1 MGRCPPG
8 VLCIE
13 NVTIVFFM
21 IVIGIILFITY
32 NNNSN
37 NSNNKNSNHN
47 TNSDYNHNSEKII
60 IRENNL
66 IPSFAIPTFR
76 QNDVL
81 LNPYDPPLR
90 DDSYYQNAGQMF
102 AMQTNIR
109 TQGAYNTNYR
119 QVGVL
124 TRINGVE
131 TILPLMGRPLIAN
144 RDKWNFYTMTDK
156 NNMIKLPIMIKG
168 KSGTSEYGCDN
179 VYNGDTVF
187 VEGYND
193 GFKVTTYDNDSMRYI

>member
-13 NVTIVFFM
+13 NVTIVFFI
-21 IVIGIILFITY
+21 IVMVIIFFIMY
-32 NNNSN
+32 NNNN
-37 NSNNKNSNHN
+37 NNNKDRNLDNNYNSNR
-47 TNSDYNHNSEKII
+47 EKIVKI
-60 IRENNL
+60 ENNL
-66 IPSFAIPTFR
+66 FPSLGFALPTFR

-90 DDSYYQNAGQMF
+90 DDSYYQNRDIRMPVAI
-102 AMQTNIR
+102 NIK
-109 TQGAYNTNYR
+109 TQGGYNTNYR

-124 TRINGVE
+124 TRITGKE

-156 NNMIKLPIMIKG
+156 NNMIKLPITVNG

-187 VEGYND
+187 VQGYND
-193 GFKVTTYDNDSMRYI
+193 GFNATIYDNDSMRYM

>member
-21 IVIGIILFITY
+21 IVMAIIFFIMY
-32 NNNSN
+32 NNNN
-37 NSNNKNSNHN
+37 NNNNNNNRHHN
-47 TNSDYNHNSEKII
+47 QSSNSEKIVM
-60 IRENNL
+60 RENNIFQSL
-66 IPSFAIPTFR
+66 GFALPTFR

-90 DDSYYQNAGQMF
+90 DDRYYQNFDLRMPVPI
-102 AMQTNIR
+102 NIK

-119 QVGVL
+119 QVGIL
-124 TRINGVE
+124 TRINGTE

-156 NNMIKLPIMIKG
+156 NNMIKLPITVNG

-187 VEGYND
+187 VDGYND
-193 GFKVTTYDNDSMRYI
+193 GFKVTTYDNDSMRYM

>member
-13 NVTIVFFM
+13 NVTIVFFI
-21 IVIGIILFITY
+21 IVMVIIFFIMY
-32 NNNSN
+32 NNNN
-37 NSNNKNSNHN
+37 NNNKDRNLDNNYNSNR
-47 TNSDYNHNSEKII
+47 EKIV

-66 IPSFAIPTFR
+66 FPSFPSFPIPTFR

-90 DDSYYQNAGQMF
+90 DDSYYQNFDIRMPVPI
-102 AMQTNIR
+102 NIK

-124 TRINGVE
+124 TRINGKE

-156 NNMIKLPIMIKG
+156 NNMIKLPITVNG

-187 VEGYND
+187 VQGYND
-193 GFKVTTYDNDSMRYI
+193 GFKVTTYDNDSMRYM

>member
-21 IVIGIILFITY
+21 IVMAIIFFIMY
-32 NNNSN
+32 NNNN
-37 NSNNKNSNHN
+37 NNNNRHHN
-47 TNSDYNHNSEKII
+47 QSSNSEKIVM
-60 IRENNL
+60 RENNIFQSL
-66 IPSFAIPTFR
+66 GFALPTFR

-90 DDSYYQNAGQMF
+90 DDRYYQNFDLRMPVPI
-102 AMQTNIR
+102 NIK

-119 QVGVL
+119 QVGIL
-124 TRINGVE
+124 TRINGTE

-156 NNMIKLPIMIKG
+156 NNMIKLPITVNG

-187 VEGYND
+187 VDGYND
-193 GFKVTTYDNDSMRYI
+193 GFKVTTYDNDSMRYM

>member
-21 IVIGIILFITY
+21 IVMAIIFFIMY
-32 NNNSN
+32 NNKDRHN
-37 NSNNKNSNHN
+37 NRHHN
-47 TNSDYNHNSEKII
+47 MNQNYNQNSEKII

-66 IPSFAIPTFR
+66 FPLPNFAFPSFR

-90 DDSYYQNAGQMF
+90 DDSYYQNVSPRM
-102 AMQTNIR
+102 AMPINIM
-109 TQGAYNTNYR
+109 TQGGYNTNYR

-124 TRINGVE
+124 TRINGKE

-156 NNMIKLPIMIKG
+156 NNMIKLPITVNG

-179 VYNGDTVF
+179 VYNDDTVF
-187 VEGYND
+187 VQGYND
-193 GFKVTTYDNDSMRYI
+193 GFKVTTYDNDSMRYM

>member
-13 NVTIVFFM
+13 NVTIVFFI
-21 IVIGIILFITY
+21 IVMGIIFFIMY

-37 NSNNKNSNHN
+37 HNRDYNSNSNSN
-47 TNSDYNHNSEKII
+47 SNSEKII

-66 IPSFAIPTFR
+66 FPSFAIPTFR

-90 DDSYYQNAGQMF
+90 DDSYYQNAGPRF

-109 TQGAYNTNYR
+109 TQGGYNTNYR

-124 TRINGVE
+124 TRINGKE

-193 GFKVTTYDNDSMRYI
+193 GFKVTTYDNDSMRYM

>member
-13 NVTIVFFM
+13 NVTIVFFI
-21 IVIGIILFITY
+21 IVMVIIFFIMY
-32 NNNSN
+32 NNNN
-37 NSNNKNSNHN
+37 NNKDRNLDNNNYNSNR
-47 TNSDYNHNSEKII
+47 EKIV

-66 IPSFAIPTFR
+66 FPSFPSFPIPTFR

-90 DDSYYQNAGQMF
+90 DDSYYQNFDIRMPVPI
-102 AMQTNIR
+102 NIK

-124 TRINGVE
+124 TRINGKE

-156 NNMIKLPIMIKG
+156 NNMIKLPITVNG

-179 VYNGDTVF
+179 VYNDDTVF
-187 VEGYND
+187 VQGYND
-193 GFKVTTYDNDSMRYI
+193 GFKVTTYDNDSMRYM

>member
-13 NVTIVFFM
+13 NVTIVFFI
-21 IVIGIILFITY
+21 IVMVIIFFIMY
-32 NNNSN
+32 NNNN
-37 NSNNKNSNHN
+37 NNNKDRNLDNNYNSNR
-47 TNSDYNHNSEKII
+47 EKIV

-66 IPSFAIPTFR
+66 FPSFPSS
-76 QNDVL
+76 
-81 LNPYDPPLR
+81 PLR
-90 DDSYYQNAGQMF
+90 DDSYYQNFDIRMPVPI
-102 AMQTNIR
+102 NIK

-124 TRINGVE
+124 TRINGKE

-156 NNMIKLPIMIKG
+156 NNMIKLPITVNG

-187 VEGYND
+187 VQGYND
-193 GFKVTTYDNDSMRYI
+193 GFKVTTYDNDSMRYM